1 MKLKGPKFYT
11 IKCPFDDLVLWV
23 DKDREFPDP
32 TDGELQVSDSTEEEK
47 YYWLESMETIDN
59 KLKNNF
65 QGVSLKN
72 FEKWKLKKTN

>member
-23 DKDREFPDP
+23 DKEYREFPDP

-72 FEKWKLKKTN
+72 FEKWKLKK